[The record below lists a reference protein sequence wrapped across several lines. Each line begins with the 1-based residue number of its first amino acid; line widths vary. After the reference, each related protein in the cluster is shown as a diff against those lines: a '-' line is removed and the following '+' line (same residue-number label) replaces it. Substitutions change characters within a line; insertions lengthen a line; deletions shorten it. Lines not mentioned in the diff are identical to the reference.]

1 MAEQLDDRIDP
12 DDPNVSYFD
21 DEDDTED
28 YFVNEVEEYFL
39 TEDSGEPSPPISD
52 QTQDYLVIAR
62 KCILL
67 VDVCSQMSRDWINA
81 DKPYDDPKNTDFT
94 WRPANLCDSDPD
106 SEYKKF
112 VFKDI
117 IWTSFRYGLFLAGV
131 KVEPAAFIATHPD
144 HPDTAFL
151 AFRGSQTGADFGID
165 GQYDTVPNP
174 LDAKGGLTEKG
185 FSKYF
190 TGLGL
195 NTTDDRNIGKKVPGF
210 TLYETLKKLARKQGI
225 RHLIVSGHSL
235 GSTTATMS
243 GAFAVQTQFF
253 KTVKTYVSASP
264 QVGNA
269 DFKTW
274 YHSLT
279 DVDGNL
285 LHENTVRLV
294 NTADGVPSTP
304 NSVAPKPNKVYE
316 HVGKQIDFTADYS
329 DGGKNHN
336 PCCTYSYALHNFT
349 DPVNPD
355 LTCDFPQNQLDDRI
369 DPDDPNVSYFDD
381 EDDTEDYFVNEVEEY
396 FLTEDSGEPSPPI
409 NLNEYEVVHTDNPR
423 KTRIFVLRTY

>member
-1 MAEQLDDRIDP
+1 MAEQLSDQ
-12 DDPNVSYFD
+12 
-21 DEDDTED
+21 TED
-28 YFVNEVEEYFL
+28 YL
-39 TEDSGEPSPPISD
+39 G
-52 QTQDYLVIAR
+52 IAR

-81 DKPYDDPKNTDFT
+81 EKPYDDPKNTDFT
-94 WRPANLCDSDPD
+94 WTPANLCDSDPD
-106 SEYKKF
+106 EQYNKF
-112 VFKDI
+112 KFQDI
-117 IWTSFRYGLFLAGV
+117 IWTSFKYGLFLAGV

-190 TGLGL
+190 SGLGL
-195 NTTDDRNIGKKVPGF
+195 NETDDRNIGKKVPGF
-210 TLYETLKKLARKQGI
+210 TLYETLKKLARTQGV
-225 RHLIVSGHSL
+225 RHLVVSGHSL

-253 KTVKTYVSASP
+253 NTVKTYVSASP

-336 PCCTYSYALHNFT
+336 PCCTYSYALHNPT

-355 LTCDFPQNQLDDRI
+355 LTCDFPQNQVDAI
-369 DPDDPNVSYFDD
+369 DPNDPNITYMED
-381 EDDTEDYFVNEVEEY
+381 ETQDLITAETIETCHIV
-396 FLTEDSGEPSPPI
+396 TEDSNEPYPI
-409 NLNEYEVVHTDNPR
+409 EPGRYEVVHTDNPR
-423 KTRIFVLRTY
+423 MTRIIVLKTH

>member
-1 MAEQLDDRIDP
+1 MAEQL
-12 DDPNVSYFD
+12 
-21 DEDDTED
+21 
-28 YFVNEVEEYFL
+28 
-39 TEDSGEPSPPISD
+39 SD
-52 QTQDYLVIAR
+52 QTQDYLGIAR

-67 VDVCSQMSRDWINA
+67 VDVCSQMSRDWIN
-81 DKPYDDPKNTDFT
+81 DGKPYDDPKNLTFK
-94 WRPANLCDSDPD
+94 WIPANLCDSDPD
-106 SEYKKF
+106 SEYRKF

-174 LDAKGGLTEKG
+174 LDANGGLTEKG

-190 TGLGL
+190 SGLGL

-210 TLYETLKKLARKQGI
+210 TLYETLKRLARTQGI
-225 RHLIVSGHSL
+225 RHLVVSGHSL

-264 QVGNA
+264 QVGNS

-294 NTADGVPSTP
+294 NTADGVPDTP

-316 HVGKQIDFTADYS
+316 HVGRQIDFTADYS

-336 PCCTYSYALHNFT
+336 PCCTYSYALHN
-349 DPVNPD
+349 PSNPLNPD
-355 LTCDFPQNQLDDRI
+355 LACDFPQNQVDAI
-369 DPDDPNVSYFDD
+369 DTNDPNITYMDD
-381 EDDTEDYFVNEVEEY
+381 ENEAQGLIIADAVETSHIV
-396 FLTEDSGEPSPPI
+396 TEDSNEPFPI
-409 NLNEYEVVHTDNPR
+409 EPGRYEVVHTDNPR
-423 KTRIFVLRTY
+423 KTRIFVLKTH

>member
-1 MAEQLDDRIDP
+1 MAEQL
-12 DDPNVSYFD
+12 
-21 DEDDTED
+21 
-28 YFVNEVEEYFL
+28 
-39 TEDSGEPSPPISD
+39 SD
-52 QTQDYLVIAR
+52 QTQDYLGIAR

-67 VDVCSQMSRDWINA
+67 VDVCSQMSRDWIN
-81 DKPYDDPKNTDFT
+81 DLKPYDDPKNTDFT
-94 WRPANLCDSDPD
+94 WRPTQNCPSDSD
-106 SEYKKF
+106 EQYRKF
-112 VFKDI
+112 KFQDI
-117 IWTSFRYGLFLAGV
+117 IWTSFRYGLFLMGV

-185 FSKYF
+185 FTKYF

-195 NTTDDRNIGKKVPGF
+195 NETDNRNIGKKVPGF
-210 TLYETLKKLARKQGI
+210 TLYETLKRLARTQGV
-225 RHLIVSGHSL
+225 RHLVVSGHSL
-235 GSTTATMS
+235 GSTTATMA

-253 KTVKTYVSASP
+253 NTVKTYVSASP
-264 QVGNA
+264 QVGNSE
-269 DFKTW
+269 FKTW

-279 DVDGNL
+279 DVNGNL

-294 NTADGVPSTP
+294 NTADGVPDTP

-316 HVGKQIDFTADYS
+316 HVGKQINFTADYS

-336 PCCTYSYALHNFT
+336 PCCTYSYALHNPT

-355 LTCDFPQNQLDDRI
+355 LACVFPVDQNLRDA
-369 DPDDPNVSYFDD
+369 S
-381 EDDTEDYFVNEVEEY
+381 
-396 FLTEDSGEPSPPI
+396 EPQ
-409 NLNEYEVVHTDNPR
+409 YKVVHTGNPR
-423 KTRIFVLRTY
+423 ITRKLELVTSREAT

>member
-1 MAEQLDDRIDP
+1 MAEQL
-12 DDPNVSYFD
+12 
-21 DEDDTED
+21 
-28 YFVNEVEEYFL
+28 
-39 TEDSGEPSPPISD
+39 SD
-52 QTQDYLVIAR
+52 QTQDYLGIAR

-67 VDVCSQMSRDWINA
+67 VDVCSQMSRDWIN
-81 DKPYDDPKNTDFT
+81 DGKPYDDPKNLKFK
-94 WRPANLCDSDPD
+94 WIPANLCDSDPD

-112 VFKDI
+112 VFQDI

-165 GQYDTVPNP
+165 GQYDTVTNP

-195 NTTDDRNIGKKVPGF
+195 TESDDRNIGKKVPGIN
-210 TLYETLKKLARKQGI
+210 LHNTLKRLARTQGI
-225 RHLIVSGHSL
+225 RHLVVSGHSL

-264 QVGNA
+264 QVGNS

-285 LHENTVRLV
+285 LHQNTVRLV
-294 NTADGVPSTP
+294 NTADGVPDTP

-316 HVGKQIDFTADYS
+316 HVGRQIDFTADYS

-336 PCCTYSYALHNFT
+336 PCCTYSYALHN
-349 DPVNPD
+349 PSNPLNPD
-355 LTCDFPQNQLDDRI
+355 LACDFPQDQVDAI
-369 DPDDPNVSYFDD
+369 DTNDPNITYMDD
-381 EDDTEDYFVNEVEEY
+381 ENEAQGLIIADAVETSHIV
-396 FLTEDSGEPSPPI
+396 TEDSNEPYPI
-409 NLNEYEVVHTDNPR
+409 EPGRYEVAHTDNPR
-423 KTRIFVLRTY
+423 MTRIIVLKTH

>member
-1 MAEQLDDRIDP
+1 
-12 DDPNVSYFD
+12 
-21 DEDDTED
+21 
-28 YFVNEVEEYFL
+28 
-39 TEDSGEPSPPISD
+39 
-52 QTQDYLVIAR
+52 
-62 KCILL
+62 
-67 VDVCSQMSRDWINA
+67 
-81 DKPYDDPKNTDFT
+81 
-94 WRPANLCDSDPD
+94 
-106 SEYKKF
+106 
-112 VFKDI
+112 
-117 IWTSFRYGLFLAGV
+117 
-131 KVEPAAFIATHPD
+131 
-144 HPDTAFL
+144 
-151 AFRGSQTGADFGID
+151 
-165 GQYDTVPNP
+165 
-174 LDAKGGLTEKG
+174 
-185 FSKYF
+185 
-190 TGLGL
+190 LGL

-210 TLYETLKKLARKQGI
+210 TLYETLKRLARTRGI
-225 RHLIVSGHSL
+225 RHLVVSGHSL

-336 PCCTYSYALHNFT
+336 PCCTYSYALHNPI

-355 LTCDFPQNQLDDRI
+355 LTCDFPQNQLTA
-369 DPDDPNVSYFDD
+369 DPFPP
-381 EDDTEDYFVNEVEEY
+381 EY
-396 FLTEDSGEPSPPI
+396 R
-409 NLNEYEVVHTDNPR
+409 VVHTDNPR
-423 KTRIFVLRTY
+423 KTRIFELKTY